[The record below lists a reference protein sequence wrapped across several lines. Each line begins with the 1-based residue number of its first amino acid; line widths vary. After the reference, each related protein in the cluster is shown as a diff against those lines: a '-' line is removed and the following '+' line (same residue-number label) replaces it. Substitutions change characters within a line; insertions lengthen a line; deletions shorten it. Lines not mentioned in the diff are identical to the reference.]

1 MWRIISLIIFSRH
14 LQVKP
19 TSNNIFFCPELQYY
33 PLLSYFYPL
42 LSYIILFGQTCL
54 QDISFIYMEVH
65 MDTATMLELFG
76 YLGSAIVIVSML
88 MTSVVKLRVINTI
101 GSLLFSIYALLI
113 HSYPTMA
120 MNLVLAGINI
130 YHLIR
135 LRNTERHYDM
145 IELAPDRPVMKYLF
159 GYFTDDIHR
168 YFPGFSP
175 EKASDCV
182 GFLVLCQASPA
193 GVLLARPVYE
203 AQSGMDGS
211 AVTRQ
216 LDDPDGSAV
225 TRQLD
230 DPDGPVVATTLEVV
244 LDYSTP
250 KYRDCSVGRYLY
262 SCLPDFGYKRLV
274 AEGSSKQH
282 IKYLKKM
289 GFRRIDEGHYILD
302 L

>member
-1 MWRIISLIIFSRH
+1 
-14 LQVKP
+14 
-19 TSNNIFFCPELQYY
+19 
-33 PLLSYFYPL
+33 
-42 LSYIILFGQTCL
+42 
-54 QDISFIYMEVH
+54 

-88 MTSVVKLRVINTI
+88 MTSVMKLRVINTI
-101 GSLLFSIYALLI
+101 GSLLFSIYAFLI

-135 LRNTERHYDM
+135 LRNTERHYDV

-175 EKASDCV
+175 EKASDCI

-193 GVLLARPVYE
+193 GVLLARPV
-203 AQSGMDGS
+203 GGGS
-211 AVTRQ
+211 ANEHESAATINDPTSAA
-216 LDDPDGSAV
+216 DDHASTSGDPGAAADDLAV
-225 TRQLD
+225 
-230 DPDGPVVATTLEVV
+230 PTTLEVV

-250 KYRDCSVGRYLY
+250 KYRDCSVGKYLY
-262 SCLPDFGYKRLV
+262 SCLPDFGFKRLI
-274 AEGSSKQH
+274 AEDSSEPH

-289 GFRRIDEGHYILD
+289 GFRRIDEGHYVLD